1 LKRIDKIYDYIFQAS
16 KILDKDKLLI
26 QKGFSAQEIGDTLD
40 ILRNNVSKELN
51 TLCREKKII
60 KIKNRPVL
68 YFDRK
73 CLEDILSIKLS
84 EDLEELSDINS
95 LIDAQKEVI
104 EDYSPFNDLIGANTS
119 LKNQIEQ
126 AKAALLY
133 PPNGLHTLIV
143 GSTGVGKSL
152 FANIMYEYSK
162 YIKKLPEDAPF
173 VIFNCADYA
182 NNPQLLLSYVFGHIK
197 GAFTGAE
204 KEKEGIVSKADG
216 GILFLDEIHRLPP
229 EGQEMVFYFMDTG
242 TYNKLGETD
251 RTRKANVLL
260 IGATTEDPNSTL
272 LKTFVRRIPITISMP
287 DFDER
292 PIDDQIELIHYLI
305 SKEAQRVNK
314 TIKIS
319 AEAIKALIGSTSFGN
334 VGQLKS
340 NIQLA
345 CAKGFLNCINTD
357 ESIDINLNLL
367 PPNIKNG
374 ILILS
379 NKVHENATAWN
390 IIPNTITIQPD
401 GNKTFL
407 ETDAYEPP
415 FNIYSIIEDKTSAL
429 QEEGMS
435 EDEIKNFITTD
446 INLHLKQFY
455 AKFKNDIHR
464 REGLLKIVDSDIID
478 FAEEIKTLA
487 ENRLNK
493 KLNER
498 FIYATSLHFSA
509 LFNRIKKKTVSFSS
523 PIELPSTINS
533 KEYAVAKE
541 IHSLIEKRYN
551 LAIPPVEIEYL
562 ALLLTSIQESSYQER
577 VGIVVAAHGSS
588 TATSMVAVAKKL
600 FDADNIL
607 AVDMPLEMTP
617 SDILETVIEKVK
629 AVDEGKGVLLLVD
642 MGSLNT
648 FGDLI
653 TEKTKILTKSVDMV
667 STPLVLEAVRKC
679 SLCDTDLNS
688 VYSYLVTDFR
698 GYTNKLI
705 TDEVATTDG
714 VIVTICSTG
723 KGAAIKLKELVQDII
738 DNITTDDINIIPI
751 GLDNLNKSI
760 SHISN
765 SNKII
770 AFIGIK
776 NPDMGIPFI
785 SIEHLID
792 GSGEKILKNLIDGKA
807 IIAPNN
813 KAENQIVLKTLCK
826 QSLREMLTFLNPEKI
841 CSLLEDFVI
850 TIEKALCINYEN
862 SNKLRIMLHV
872 ACALERMIIDDS
884 LVYKESPDTLNKN
897 NLSALKKASLIFKNS
912 LSISLTND
920 ELYYMVDMLNQY

>member
-1 LKRIDKIYDYIFQAS
+1 
-16 KILDKDKLLI
+16 
-26 QKGFSAQEIGDTLD
+26 
-40 ILRNNVSKELN
+40 
-51 TLCREKKII
+51 
-60 KIKNRPVL
+60 
-68 YFDRK
+68 
-73 CLEDILSIKLS
+73 
-84 EDLEELSDINS
+84 
-95 LIDAQKEVI
+95 
-104 EDYSPFNDLIGANTS
+104 
-119 LKNQIEQ
+119 
-126 AKAALLY
+126 
-133 PPNGLHTLIV
+133 
-143 GSTGVGKSL
+143 
-152 FANIMYEYSK
+152 M
-162 YIKKLPEDAPF
+162 
-173 VIFNCADYA
+173 
-182 NNPQLLLSYVFGHIK
+182 
-197 GAFTGAE
+197 
-204 KEKEGIVSKADG
+204 
-216 GILFLDEIHRLPP
+216 
-229 EGQEMVFYFMDTG
+229 
-242 TYNKLGETD
+242 
-251 RTRKANVLL
+251 
-260 IGATTEDPNSTL
+260 
-272 LKTFVRRIPITISMP
+272 LKTFVRRIPITISIP

-292 PIDDQIELIHYLI
+292 PLDDQIELIHYLI

-345 CAKGFLNCINTD
+345 CAKGFLNCINAD
-357 ESIDINLNLL
+357 ESIDINLNLI

-374 ILILS
+374 ILIFG
-379 NKVHENATAWN
+379 NKVDEDATAWN

-415 FNIYSIIEDKTSAL
+415 FNIYSIIEDKTFAL

-464 REGLLKIVDSDIID
+464 REGLLKIVDSDIVD

-498 FIYATSLHFSA
+498 FIYATSLHFGA

-523 PIELPSTINS
+523 PLELSSTINS
-533 KEYAVAKE
+533 EEYAVAKE

-551 LAIPPVEIEYL
+551 LTIPPVE
-562 ALLLTSIQESSYQER
+562 
-577 VGIVVAAHGSS
+577 
-588 TATSMVAVAKKL
+588 
-600 FDADNIL
+600 
-607 AVDMPLEMTP
+607 
-617 SDILETVIEKVK
+617 
-629 AVDEGKGVLLLVD
+629 
-642 MGSLNT
+642 
-648 FGDLI
+648 
-653 TEKTKILTKSVDMV
+653 
-667 STPLVLEAVRKC
+667 
-679 SLCDTDLNS
+679 
-688 VYSYLVTDFR
+688 
-698 GYTNKLI
+698 
-705 TDEVATTDG
+705 
-714 VIVTICSTG
+714 
-723 KGAAIKLKELVQDII
+723 KELVQDII

-770 AFIGIK
+770 ALIGIK
-776 NPDMGIPFI
+776 NPNMGIPFI
-785 SIEHLID
+785 SLENLID
-792 GSGEKILKNLIDGKA
+792 GSGEKVLKNLIDGKV

-826 QSLREMLTFLNPEKI
+826 QGLREMLTFLNPEKI

-850 TIEKALCINYEN
+850 NIEKSLCINYGN

-920 ELYYMVDMLNQY
+920 ELYYMVDMLNEY